1 MNAGALA
8 SSPAGP
14 AASRRRTGKSS
25 TFADN
30 TAVAQA
36 SHSAART
43 QPSQPA
49 RRQRSVAESALLAI
63 VFVFAGCHQASDVPT
78 FRVEAVRFAR
88 RVTADGNLKSTK
100 ATTLSA
106 PTDAPGQLKIAWII
120 PDGAL
125 LRKDQVV
132 VRFDPT
138 DYQTQLQAGRED
150 HDSAGNKLFK
160 TDSEASTTRT
170 NLRRDARQATD
181 ELLAARQFK
190 FDDAEIFSRFQR
202 VESQIDETL
211 AGRRKEHAEGVL
223 GVRAKLSAADRDLV
237 NIEQRKADLKI
248 RNAEQG
254 LHALEMRAPYDGIL
268 VLQHDWRGDVV
279 RVGDT
284 VWPGSPIGEIPD
296 LNSMKA
302 EVFVLEAD
310 AAGLAVGE
318 KATLTI
324 EGKPGSVITGK
335 ISQVDKLARP
345 RFPRVPVQY
354 FGATITL
361 DHTDPALMKPGAR
374 VRAVLDV
381 ENRDGAFSIPRQAIF
396 EKQGKKLVY
405 RKHGDKFDAVVIEI
419 GSSSAG
425 RVVVTKGLAKGD
437 EIALRDPTEEK
448 DT

>member
-1 MNAGALA
+1 MLLA
-8 SSPAGP
+8 SC
-14 AASRRRTGKSS
+14 
-25 TFADN
+25 
-30 TAVAQA
+30 
-36 SHSAART
+36 
-43 QPSQPA
+43 
-49 RRQRSVAESALLAI
+49 QR
-63 VFVFAGCHQASDVPT
+63 ASDVPT

-88 RVTADGNLKSTK
+88 RVTAEGNLKSTK
-100 ATTLSA
+100 ATPLSA
-106 PTDAPGQLKIAWII
+106 PHDAPGQLKIAWIV

-125 LRKDQVV
+125 LKKDEVV

-138 DYQTQLQAGRED
+138 DFETQLTAGRED
-150 HDSAGNKLFK
+150 HDTAGNKMTK
-160 TDSEASTTRT
+160 TNSESSTTRI
-170 NLRRDARQATD
+170 NLRRDAHQAGD
-181 ELLAARQFK
+181 ELLAARTFK
-190 FDDAEIFSRFQR
+190 FDDAEIFSRYQR

-237 NIEQRKADLKI
+237 SIEQRKADLKI

-254 LHALEMRAPYDGIL
+254 LHSLEMRAPYDGIL
-268 VLQHDWRGDVV
+268 VLQRDWRGDIV
-279 RVGDT
+279 RVGDSL
-284 VWPGSPIGEIPD
+284 WPGSPIGEIPD

-310 AAGLAVGE
+310 ASGLAVGE
-318 KATLTI
+318 KATLSV
-324 EGKPGSVITGK
+324 EGKPGSIITGK

-361 DHTDPALMKPGAR
+361 DKTDPSVMKPGAR
-374 VRAVLDV
+374 VRAVLEV
-381 ENRDGAFSIPRQAIF
+381 EDRQGAFSIPRQAIF

-405 RKHGDKFDAVVIEI
+405 CKRNGKFVPVAIEI

-425 RVVVTKGLAKGD
+425 RVVVTKGLKNGD

-448 DT
+448 EM

>member
-1 MNAGALA
+1 MSRHGRKRWL
-8 SSPAGP
+8 SRT
-14 AASRRRTGKSS
+14 ASR
-25 TFADN
+25 FAL
-30 TAVAQA
+30 T
-36 SHSAART
+36 SL
-43 QPSQPA
+43 
-49 RRQRSVAESALLAI
+49 ALLI
-63 VFVFAGCHQASDVPT
+63 ASCQRASEIPT
-78 FRVEAVRFAR
+78 FKVEAVRFAR
-88 RVTADGNLKSTK
+88 RVTAEGNLKSTK
-100 ATTLSA
+100 ATPLSA
-106 PTDAPGQLKIAWII
+106 PHDAPGQLKIAWIV

-125 LRKDQVV
+125 LKKDEVV

-138 DYQTQLQAGRED
+138 DFETQLTAGRED
-150 HDSAGNKLFK
+150 HDTAGNKMLK
-160 TDSEASTTRT
+160 TNSESSTTRT
-170 NLRRDARQATD
+170 NLRRDAHQAGD
-181 ELLAARQFK
+181 ELLAARTFK
-190 FDDAEIFSRFQR
+190 FDDAEIFSRYQR

-237 NIEQRKADLKI
+237 SIEQRKADLKI

-268 VLQHDWRGDVV
+268 VLQRDWRGDIV

-318 KATLTI
+318 KATLSV

-361 DHTDPALMKPGAR
+361 DKTDPSVMKPGAR

-381 ENRDGAFSIPRQAIF
+381 EDRQGAFSIPRQAIF

-405 RKHGDKFDAVVIEI
+405 CKRGGKFVPVVIEI

-425 RVVVTKGLAKGD
+425 RVVVTKGLKNGD

-448 DT
+448 DV

>member
-1 MNAGALA
+1 
-8 SSPAGP
+8 
-14 AASRRRTGKSS
+14 
-25 TFADN
+25 
-30 TAVAQA
+30 
-36 SHSAART
+36 
-43 QPSQPA
+43 
-49 RRQRSVAESALLAI
+49 
-63 VFVFAGCHQASDVPT
+63 
-78 FRVEAVRFAR
+78 VEAVRFNR
-88 RVTADGNLKSTK
+88 RVTAEGNLKSTK
-100 ATTLSA
+100 ATPLSA
-106 PTDAPGQLKIAWII
+106 PHDAPGQLKIAWIV

-125 LRKDQVV
+125 LKKDEIV

-138 DYQTQLQAGRED
+138 DFETQLTAGRED
-150 HDSAGNKLFK
+150 HDTAGNKMIK
-160 TDSEASTTRT
+160 TNSESSTTRT
-170 NLRRDARQATD
+170 NLRRDAHQAGD
-181 ELLAARQFK
+181 ELLAARTFK
-190 FDDAEIFSRFQR
+190 FDDAEVFSRYQR

-211 AGRRKEHAEGVL
+211 AGRKKEHAEGVL

-237 NIEQRKADLKI
+237 SIEQRKADLKI

-254 LHALEMRAPYDGIL
+254 LHALEMRSPYDGIL
-268 VLQHDWRGDVV
+268 VLQRDWRGDVV

-318 KATLTI
+318 KATLSV

-335 ISQVDKLARP
+335 ITQVDKLARP
-345 RFPRVPVQY
+345 RFLRVPVQY

-361 DHTDPALMKPGAR
+361 DKTDPSIMKPGAR

-381 ENRDGAFSIPRQAIF
+381 EDRQSAFSIPRQAIF

-405 RKHGDKFDAVVIEI
+405 CKRRGKFEPVVIEI

-425 RVVVTKGLAKGD
+425 RVVVTKGLVKGD

-448 DT
+448 ET

>member
-1 MNAGALA
+1 VSRAGLLLLVLA
-8 SSPAGP
+8 
-14 AASRRRTGKSS
+14 AA
-25 TFADN
+25 AC
-30 TAVAQA
+30 
-36 SHSAART
+36 
-43 QPSQPA
+43 QPSN
-49 RRQRSVAESALLAI
+49 E
-63 VFVFAGCHQASDVPT
+63 VPT
-78 FRVEAVRFAR
+78 FRVEAVRFSR
-88 RVTADGNLKSTK
+88 QVTADGNLKSTK
-100 ATTLSA
+100 ATPLSA
-106 PTDAPGQLKIAWII
+106 PHDAPQSLKIAWLV
-120 PDGAL
+120 PDGSL
-125 LRKDQVV
+125 LKKDEVV

-138 DYQTQLQAGRED
+138 DFNTQLQAGRED
-150 HDSAGNKLFK
+150 HDTAGNKMYK
-160 TDSEASTTRT
+160 TNTEASTTRT
-170 NLRRDARQATD
+170 NLRRDAHQAGD

-190 FDDAEIFSRFQR
+190 FDDAEVFSRYQR

-211 AGRRKEHAEGVL
+211 AGRKKEHAEGVL
-223 GVRAKLSAADRDLV
+223 GVRDKLSAADRDLV
-237 NIEQRKADLKI
+237 SIEQRKADLKI

-268 VLQHDWRGDVV
+268 VLQRDWRGDIV

-296 LNSMKA
+296 LKSMKA

-318 KATLTI
+318 KATLSV

-361 DHTDPALMKPGAR
+361 DHTDPSLMKPGAR

-381 ENRDGAFSIPRQAIF
+381 EDRAGAFSIPRQAIF

-405 RKHGDKFDAVVIEI
+405 RKRGGKFEPVAIEI

-448 DT
+448 DAG

>member
-1 MNAGALA
+1 VVN
-8 SSPAGP
+8 
-14 AASRRRTGKSS
+14 R
-25 TFADN
+25 
-30 TAVAQA
+30 V
-36 SHSAART
+36 AARLG
-43 QPSQPA
+43 A
-49 RRQRSVAESALLAI
+49 FVFLALLA
-63 VFVFAGCHQASDVPT
+63 ASCRQGSEVPT
-78 FRVEAVRFAR
+78 FRVEPVRFAR
-88 RVTADGNLKSTK
+88 RVTAEGNLKSTK
-100 ATTLSA
+100 ATPLAA
-106 PTDAPGQLKIAWII
+106 PTDAPGQLKIAWLV
-120 PDGAL
+120 PDGSL
-125 LRKDQVV
+125 LKKDEVI

-138 DYQTQLQAGRED
+138 DFETQLTAGRED
-150 HDSAGNKLFK
+150 HDTAGNKMIK
-160 TDSEASTTRT
+160 TNSESLTTRT
-170 NLRRDARQATD
+170 NLRRDARQAGD
-181 ELLAARQFK
+181 ELLAARTFK
-190 FDDAEIFSRFQR
+190 FDDAEVFSRYQR

-211 AGRRKEHAEGVL
+211 AGRKKEHAEGVL

-237 NIEQRKADLKI
+237 SIEERKADLKI

-268 VLQHDWRGDVV
+268 VLQRDWRGDVV
-279 RVGDT
+279 RAGDT

-318 KATLTI
+318 KATLSV

-335 ISQVDKLARP
+335 ITQVDKLARP

-361 DHTDPALMKPGAR
+361 DKTDPSMMKPGAR
-374 VRAVLDV
+374 IQAVLDV
-381 ENRDGAFSIPRQAIF
+381 EDRQSAFSIPRQAIF

-405 RKHGDKFDAVVIEI
+405 CKRGGKFEPVVIEI

-448 DT
+448 DG

>member
-1 MNAGALA
+1 VSRVGLLALA
-8 SSPAGP
+8 
-14 AASRRRTGKSS
+14 
-25 TFADN
+25 
-30 TAVAQA
+30 
-36 SHSAART
+36 
-43 QPSQPA
+43 
-49 RRQRSVAESALLAI
+49 LLI
-63 VFVFAGCHQASDVPT
+63 LLTAGCRQSSDVPT
-78 FRVEAVRFAR
+78 YRVEAVRFAR
-88 RVTADGNLKSTK
+88 RVTAEGNLKSTK
-100 ATTLSA
+100 ATPLSA
-106 PTDAPGQLKIAWII
+106 PTNAPGQLKIAWIV

-125 LRKDQVV
+125 LKKDDVV
-132 VRFDPT
+132 VQFDPT
-138 DYQTQLQAGRED
+138 DFETQLQGGRED
-150 HDSAGNKLFK
+150 HDTAGNKMHK
-160 TDSEASTTRT
+160 TNTEASMTRT
-170 NLRRDARQATD
+170 NLRRDAHQATD

-190 FDDAEIFSRFQR
+190 FDDAEVFSRYQR

-211 AGRRKEHAEGVL
+211 AGRKKEHAEGVL
-223 GVRAKLSAADRDLV
+223 GVRDKLSAADRDLV
-237 NIEQRKADLKI
+237 TIEQRKADLKI

-254 LHALEMRAPYDGIL
+254 LHALEMRSPYDGIL

-279 RVGDT
+279 RIGDT

-296 LNSMKA
+296 LKSMKA

-318 KATLTI
+318 KAKLTV
-324 EGKPGSVITGK
+324 EGKPGSVITGR

-405 RKHGDKFDAVVIEI
+405 RKHGGKFEPVPIEI

-448 DT
+448 DGG

>member
-1 MNAGALA
+1 VTRHGLERWLPKATSRLAL
-8 SSPAGP
+8 
-14 AASRRRTGKSS
+14 
-25 TFADN
+25 
-30 TAVAQA
+30 
-36 SHSAART
+36 
-43 QPSQPA
+43 
-49 RRQRSVAESALLAI
+49 
-63 VFVFAGCHQASDVPT
+63 VFLFLVVAGCQQANEVPT

-88 RVTADGNLKSTK
+88 RVTAEGNLKSTK
-100 ATTLSA
+100 ATPLSA
-106 PTDAPGQLKIAWII
+106 PHDAPGQLKIAWIV

-125 LRKDQVV
+125 LKKDEVV

-138 DYQTQLQAGRED
+138 DFETQLTAGRED
-150 HDSAGNKLFK
+150 HDTAGNKMIK
-160 TDSEASTTRT
+160 TNSESSTTRT
-170 NLRRDARQATD
+170 NLRRDARQAGD
-181 ELLAARQFK
+181 ELLAARTFK
-190 FDDAEIFSRFQR
+190 FDDAEIFSRYQR

-211 AGRRKEHAEGVL
+211 AGRKKEHAEGVL

-237 NIEQRKADLKI
+237 SIEQRKADLKI

-268 VLQHDWRGDVV
+268 VLQRDWRGDVV

-318 KATLTI
+318 RATLSV

-335 ISQVDKLARP
+335 VTQVDKLARP

-361 DHTDPALMKPGAR
+361 DKTDPSMMKPGAR

-381 ENRDGAFSIPRQAIF
+381 EDRQSAFSIPRQAIF

-405 RKHGDKFDAVVIEI
+405 CKRGGKFEPVVIEI

-425 RVVVTKGLAKGD
+425 RVVVTKGLVKGD

-448 DT
+448 DV

>member
-1 MNAGALA
+1 MSRHGRRRWWPKPHQALCAFAIAALVLA
-8 SSPAGP
+8 SC
-14 AASRRRTGKSS
+14 
-25 TFADN
+25 
-30 TAVAQA
+30 
-36 SHSAART
+36 
-43 QPSQPA
+43 
-49 RRQRSVAESALLAI
+49 RQGSV
-63 VFVFAGCHQASDVPT
+63 VPT

-88 RVTADGNLKSTK
+88 RVTAEGNLKSTK
-100 ATTLSA
+100 ATPLSA
-106 PTDAPGQLKIAWII
+106 PHDAPGQLKIAWIV
-120 PDGAL
+120 PDGAVL
-125 LRKDQVV
+125 KKDEVV

-138 DYQTQLQAGRED
+138 DFETQLVAGRED
-150 HDSAGNKLFK
+150 HDAAGNKMLK
-160 TDSEASTTRT
+160 TNGESLTTRT
-170 NLRRDARQATD
+170 NLRRDARQAGD

-190 FDDAEIFSRFQR
+190 FDDAEVFSRYQR

-223 GVRAKLSAADRDLV
+223 GVRDKLSAADRDLLS
-237 NIEQRKADLKI
+237 IEQRKADLKI

-254 LHALEMRAPYDGIL
+254 MHALEMRAPYEGIL
-268 VLQHDWRGDVV
+268 VLQRDWRGDVV

-296 LNSMKA
+296 LKSMKA

-318 KATLTI
+318 KATLSV

-361 DHTDPALMKPGAR
+361 DRTDPSVMKPGAR

-381 ENRDGAFSIPRQAIF
+381 ENRIGAFSIPRQAIF

-405 RKHGDKFDAVVIEI
+405 RKHGGTFEPVAIEV
-419 GSSSAG
+419 GSSTAG

-448 DT
+448 EM

>member
-1 MNAGALA
+1 VSRHGRQRWLPSASSQFALA
-8 SSPAGP
+8 SLA
-14 AASRRRTGKSS
+14 
-25 TFADN
+25 
-30 TAVAQA
+30 
-36 SHSAART
+36 
-43 QPSQPA
+43 
-49 RRQRSVAESALLAI
+49 LAI
-63 VFVFAGCHQASDVPT
+63 ASCQRASEVPT
-78 FRVEAVRFAR
+78 FRVEAVRFSR
-88 RVTADGNLKSTK
+88 RVTAEGNLKSTK
-100 ATTLSA
+100 ATPLSA
-106 PTDAPGQLKIAWII
+106 PHDAPGQLKIAWIV

-125 LRKDQVV
+125 LKKDEVV

-138 DYQTQLQAGRED
+138 DFETQLTAGRED
-150 HDSAGNKLFK
+150 HDTAGNKMLK
-160 TDSEASTTRT
+160 TNSESSTTRM
-170 NLRRDARQATD
+170 NLRRDAHQAGD

-190 FDDAEIFSRFQR
+190 FDDAEIFSRYQR

-237 NIEQRKADLKI
+237 SIETRKADLKI
-248 RNAEQG
+248 RNAQQG
-254 LHALEMRAPYDGIL
+254 LHSLEMRSPYDGIL
-268 VLQHDWRGDVV
+268 VLQRDWRGDIV
-279 RVGDT
+279 RVGDS

-296 LNSMKA
+296 LQSMKA

-318 KATLTI
+318 KATLSV

-335 ISQVDKLARP
+335 ITQVDKLARP

-361 DHTDPALMKPGAR
+361 DKTDPSVMKPGAR
-374 VRAVLDV
+374 VRALLDV
-381 ENRDGAFSIPRQAIF
+381 EDRRGAFSIPRQAIF

-405 RKHGDKFDAVVIEI
+405 CKRGGKFVPVAIEI

-425 RVVVTKGLAKGD
+425 RVVVTKGLKNGD

-448 DT
+448 EL

>member
-1 MNAGALA
+1 V
-8 SSPAGP
+8 
-14 AASRRRTGKSS
+14 RR
-25 TFADN
+25 
-30 TAVAQA
+30 
-36 SHSAART
+36 
-43 QPSQPA
+43 
-49 RRQRSVAESALLAI
+49 ALLLILLA
-63 VFVFAGCHQASDVPT
+63 AACRQSSEVPT
-78 FRVEAVRFAR
+78 FRVEAVRFSR

-100 ATTLSA
+100 ATPLSA
-106 PTDAPGQLKIAWII
+106 PHDAPGQLKIAWLV
-120 PDGAL
+120 PDGSL
-125 LRKDQVV
+125 LKKDEVV
-132 VRFDPT
+132 VQFDPT
-138 DYQTQLQAGRED
+138 DFNTQLQAGRED
-150 HDSAGNKLFK
+150 HDTAGNKMYK
-160 TDSEASTTRT
+160 TNSEASTTRT
-170 NLRRDARQATD
+170 NLRRDAHQAGD

-190 FDDAEIFSRFQR
+190 FDDAEVFSRYQR

-211 AGRRKEHAEGVL
+211 AGRKKEHAEGVL
-223 GVRAKLSAADRDLV
+223 GVRDKLSAADRDLV
-237 NIEQRKADLKI
+237 SIEQRKADLKI
-248 RNAEQG
+248 RNAQQG
-254 LHALEMRAPYDGIL
+254 LHALEMRSPYDGIL
-268 VLQHDWRGDVV
+268 VLQRDWRGDIM

-296 LNSMKA
+296 LQSMKA

-318 KATLTI
+318 KATLSV
-324 EGKPGSVITGK
+324 EGKPGSIITGK

-361 DHTDPALMKPGAR
+361 DHTDPSLMKPGAR

-405 RKHGDKFDAVVIEI
+405 RKRGGKFEPVVIEI

-425 RVVVTKGLAKGD
+425 RIVVTKGLAKGD

-448 DT
+448 DAG

>member
-1 MNAGALA
+1 MRRALVLLVLA
-8 SSPAGP
+8 SGC
-14 AASRRRTGKSS
+14 R
-25 TFADN
+25 
-30 TAVAQA
+30 QA
-36 SHSAART
+36 SN
-43 QPSQPA
+43 
-49 RRQRSVAESALLAI
+49 
-63 VFVFAGCHQASDVPT
+63 VPT

-100 ATTLSA
+100 ATPLSA
-106 PTDAPGQLKIAWII
+106 PSDAPGQLKVAWIV

-125 LRKDQVV
+125 LTKDEVV

-138 DYQTQLQAGRED
+138 DFETQLQAGRED
-150 HDSAGNKLFK
+150 HDSAGNKLYK
-160 TDSEASTTRT
+160 TNSEASTTRT
-170 NLRRDARQATD
+170 NLRRDAHQAGN
-181 ELLAARQFK
+181 ELLAARLFK
-190 FDDAEIFSRFQR
+190 FDDAEIFSRYQR

-211 AGRRKEHAEGVL
+211 AGHRKEHAEGVL
-223 GVRAKLSAADRDLV
+223 GVRDKLSAADRDLV
-237 NIEQRKADLKI
+237 SIEQRKADLKI

-254 LHALEMRAPYDGIL
+254 LHALEIRSPYDGIL
-268 VLQHDWRGDVV
+268 VLQRDWRGDIV
-279 RVGDT
+279 RVGDSL
-284 VWPGSPIGEIPD
+284 WPGSPIGEIPD
-296 LNSMKA
+296 LKSMKA

-318 KATLTI
+318 KATLTV
-324 EGKPGSVITGK
+324 EGKPGSIITGK
-335 ISQVDKLARP
+335 VSQVDKLARP

-381 ENRDGAFSIPRQAIF
+381 ENREGAFSIPRQAIF
-396 EKQGKKLVY
+396 EKQGRKLVY
-405 RKHGDKFDAVVIEI
+405 RKRGGRFDPVPIEI

-448 DT
+448 DL